1 MYWLHVMQW
10 TADYSSAKHSA
21 EFVCIC
27 LQTWI
32 PNYQWKNVNPALASL
47 GQLMA
52 LKKNASKIEQ
62 VAMYPQYMYIKDKI
76 LTMLCFYLKKK
87 AHEDD
92 VDENDIG
99 ELP

>member
-1 MYWLHVMQW
+1 MQW
-10 TADYSSAKHSA
+10 TADHSSSKHSA
-21 EFVCIC
+21 EFVHIC

-32 PNYQWKNVNPALASL
+32 PNYQWKNVNLALASL

-52 LKKNASKIEQ
+52 LKKNAEKIEQ
-62 VAMYPQYMYIKDKI
+62 VAMCPQYMYINYKI

-87 AHEDD
+87 AHQDD
-92 VDENDIG
+92 VDENDID